1 MLPVDEAERLVAYV
15 AVRDG
20 RINPHRPLQPLEGV
34 DPLKEIWNRLVTL
47 AIGCPELLRILHIHR
62 KLDLYLAG
70 LELFVVEEKADTVV
84 VLLDGKKPILAV
96 AEHDQLE
103 NRLILPWVGRIMHV
117 NSGFTFIFEHL

>member
-15 AVRDG
+15 AVCDG
-20 RINPHRPLQPLEGV
+20 RVNPHRPLQPLEGV
-34 DPLKEIWNRLVTL
+34 NPLKEIWNRLVAL
-47 AIGCPELLRILHIHR
+47 AIRCPELLRILHIQR

-70 LELFVVEEKADTVV
+70 LELVVVEEKADTVV
-84 VLLDGKKPILAV
+84 VLLDGEKSVLAV

-103 NRLILPWVGRIMHV
+103 NRLVLPWVGWILHV